1 MKKIIKYV
9 CMAIVAGL
17 LISKA
22 MEAYEDYERNER
34 QREQFT
40 HRGPSMSIG
49 GKMVRNVLEDVNDEI
64 QSGDDAEPLLG
75 EPYTGID
82 GEEWI
87 FTESLNGGIQVT
99 FKKNGSRTYTL
110 EKIGTGVYNTYFT
123 DKYASAGYIIRMI
136 DEGRAI
142 EVQQGKGEGK
152 KKAVFKTAA
161 SAL

>member
-9 CMAIVAGL
+9 CMVIVAGI

-22 MEAYEDYERNER
+22 MEVYEDYERNER
-34 QREQFT
+34 QQEQLT
-40 HRGPSMSIG
+40 NRDPSKSIG
-49 GKMVRNVLEDVNDEI
+49 GKMVRNVLEDINDEI
-64 QSGDDAEPLLG
+64 LPGDDAEPLLG
-75 EPYTGID
+75 EPYTDID
-82 GEEWI
+82 GGEWI
-87 FTESLNGGIQVT
+87 FAESLNGGIQVT
-99 FKKNGSRTYTL
+99 FKKNGSRTYTV

-152 KKAVFKTAA
+152 KMAIFKTAA